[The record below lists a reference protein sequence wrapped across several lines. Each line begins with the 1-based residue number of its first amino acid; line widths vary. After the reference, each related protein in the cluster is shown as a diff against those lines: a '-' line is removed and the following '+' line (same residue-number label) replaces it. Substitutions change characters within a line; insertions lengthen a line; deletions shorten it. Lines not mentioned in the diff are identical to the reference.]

1 LARDIDCNYPY
12 NHIKGWCSNTEDMN
26 VAFNLA
32 GFATSRA
39 LHQLRKEHAEAVQSS
54 VTQGKPLPAG
64 GWLIHIDPDEL
75 LYPSAGGGSSSF
87 SMVTELCRAPAE
99 VPSIR

>member
-1 LARDIDCNYPY
+1 ML
-12 NHIKGWCSNTEDMN
+12 S
-26 VAFNLA
+26 

-39 LHQLRKEHAEAVQSS
+39 LHQLRKEHAESS
-54 VTQGKPLPAG
+54 QASVAEGKALPPG

-87 SMVTELCRAPAE
+87 SMITELCRAPAE